1 MQYTEVPI
9 AAGNVISDGEYIF
22 YSCQSSQLI
31 TDIEPG
37 YYEDGKFGIR
47 IESEYI
53 PSKRK

>member
-1 MQYTEVPI
+1 VQYTEVPI